1 MALAFIQCE
10 SEREPKS
17 NSQTKLD
24 FKQLQR
30 TDFKPT
36 NDFFN
41 VLTFFKKKELNLH
54 ICELYA
60 YLRNRQDSFILI
72 T

>member
-1 MALAFIQCE
+1 MALVFSVSPKENRKVIH
-10 SEREPKS
+10 RE
-17 NSQTKLD
+17 LD

-41 VLTFFKKKELNLH
+41 VLTFFKKKKLNLH

>member
-1 MALAFIQCE
+1 MALVFSVSPKENRKVIH
-10 SEREPKS
+10 RE
-17 NSQTKLD
+17 LD

-41 VLTFFKKKELNLH
+41 VLTFLKKRIKL
-54 ICELYA
+54 A
-60 YLRNRQDSFILI
+60 YL
-72 T
+72 